1 MHSAARLTTRR
12 VVAALSLSRPPRRP
26 RGSPAWRHLWGAFVA
41 CLLATVGLCAQSAD
55 AEAGDDLAPALD
67 RWLRGY
73 LAGRIDVTDPKPIKP
88 DAPPRLPR
96 RLLASQAARL
106 NELQAL
112 ELLLRASTESGRRDV
127 AERILQLAALG
138 LDGKDLKVPG
148 VVIVRGA
155 AEAALDECAA
165 PAVHAY
171 LFDTAARPTE
181 ASAAPLRL
189 AAVRALG
196 ASAQSVFWPS
206 LVGLLHEPDP
216 RLRAA
221 AARALGD
228 LGRPQALGAVI
239 EALRGESDGAAVQ
252 GQVQALTQL
261 LDAAAQL
268 READPKSELD
278 AIRATATALGKVRDW
293 RVATDLI
300 RFLDRHRAVDA
311 VPALIGVLEA
321 ATQPAVSQLGKTGK
335 PDERGLRF
343 LQVEAHRV
351 LRSMTGAVFGA
362 DDAARW
368 RAFWDAEKDKLTVV
382 ARSANDLVKN
392 ATVAGGFFG
401 IPVLGRR
408 VVFVL
413 DRSGSMQAPAP
424 RAGDT
429 SAGDAGA
436 RTRLDVAREECW
448 NAIKDMAPD
457 TYFNVIVF
465 SSGVDTW
472 KPDLVPATPSNK
484 GALRNY
490 LERLKADGSTNLW
503 GGLSTGTKMRT
514 AASNSSYREPV
525 DEIFLL
531 SDGYPSSGEIT
542 DAYQI
547 VARVD
552 DQNRHAGIRINT
564 VFIGSEP
571 SPLDQFA
578 QPGGGAL
585 MRELA
590 ERNKGTFVER

>member
-1 MHSAARLTTRR
+1 MS
-12 VVAALSLSRPPRRP
+12 
-26 RGSPAWRHLWGAFVA
+26 
-41 CLLATVGLCAQSAD
+41 GLCAQAAD
-55 AEAGDDLAPALD
+55 ASEDLAPALD
-67 RWLRGY
+67 RWLRSY

-96 RLLASQAARL
+96 RLLASQAVRL

-138 LDGKDLKVPG
+138 LDGKDLKVSG

-165 PAVHAY
+165 PAVQAY
-171 LFDTAARPTE
+171 LLDIVARPPAGT
-181 ASAAPLRL
+181 AAPLRL

-196 ASAQSVFWPS
+196 GSGQPVFWPS
-206 LVGLLHEPDP
+206 LVGLLQEPDP
-216 RLRAA
+216 RLRGA

-228 LGRPQALGAVI
+228 LGRPQALGPVI
-239 EALRGESDGAAVQ
+239 EALRGESEGAAVQ

-268 READPKSELD
+268 RESDPKSELD

-321 ATQPAVSQLGKTGK
+321 AVQPANQPGKSGK
-335 PDERGLRF
+335 PEERGTRF
-343 LQVEAHRV
+343 LQAEAHRV
-351 LRSMTGAVFGA
+351 LRSMTGAVFGV

-368 RAFWDAEKDKLTVV
+368 RAFWEAEKDKLAVV
-382 ARSANDLVKN
+382 PRSTSDSAAN

-429 SAGDAGA
+429 AAGEAGV

-448 NAIKDMAPD
+448 NAVKDMAPD

-490 LERLKADGSTNLW
+490 LERLKSDGSTNLW
-503 GGLSTGTKMRT
+503 GGLSTGMKMRT

-547 VARVD
+547 VERVE

-564 VFIGSEP
+564 VFIGAEP

-590 ERNKGTFVER
+590 ERNKGAFVER